1 MNVSHTMVTYLNSS
15 YAQPAPPTLTNFE
28 GSGKCFFLQQWSSA
42 FTGYR
47 RIHFT
52 LMEASK
58 ELNKYGAI
66 ETTKGSLGFKTL
78 EELMKVI

>member
-1 MNVSHTMVTYLNSS
+1 M
-15 YAQPAPPTLTNFE
+15 
-28 GSGKCFFLQQWSSA
+28 FFLQQWSSA

-78 EELMKVI
+78 EELMKVILKFSNRKRCVCQPV

>member
-1 MNVSHTMVTYLNSS
+1 M
-15 YAQPAPPTLTNFE
+15 
-28 GSGKCFFLQQWSSA
+28 FFLQQWSSA